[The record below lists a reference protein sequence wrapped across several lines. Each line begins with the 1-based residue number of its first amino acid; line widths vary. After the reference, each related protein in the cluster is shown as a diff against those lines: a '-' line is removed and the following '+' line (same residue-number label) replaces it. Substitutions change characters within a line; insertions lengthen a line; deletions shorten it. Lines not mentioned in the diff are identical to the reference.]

1 MSFDFLDRFPLWL
14 ILISVVTGAIAVW
27 ISGEKLSHYAGIIA
41 ERTGIGHAI
50 IGAVLLGGIT
60 SLPEIA
66 TTVTASLIESAPIAV
81 NNIIGGVSMQVAVLA
96 IADIFAVKTALSF
109 HISDPKVRIQAVL
122 NIFLLTIVLTG
133 ILLSGTFQGFPFFTG
148 LIFFIYL
155 GSFILMKSVKSPSVT
170 GDNEKKRKNSGISD
184 SKLTWYTILASIVI
198 LAAGFVISVSGENI
212 AHRTAFGE
220 NFIGAVLIAATTS
233 LPELSTTISAVKE
246 KNYNLAASN
255 IFGSNL
261 IILALLFVADLAYK
275 EGSVLDKVKEFSEF
289 GALLGIMVC
298 SVYLTGFIA
307 KKNKVFLNMGW
318 DSLMVLLLYFSGL
331 VILFFLK

>member
-1 MSFDFLDRFPLWL
+1 MNFAFLDSFPLWL
-14 ILISVVTGAIAVW
+14 ILTFIASGAVAVW
-27 ISGEKLSHYAGIIA
+27 ITGGKLSHYAGIIA
-41 ERTGIGHAI
+41 ERTGLGQAI
-50 IGAVLLGGIT
+50 IGALLLGGIT

-66 TTVTASLIESAPIAV
+66 TTITASLIGSAPIAV

-96 IADIFAVKTALSF
+96 IADMFAIKTALSF
-109 HISDPKVRIQAVL
+109 LINDPKVRIQAVL
-122 NIFLLTIVLTG
+122 NILLLTIVLTG
-133 ILLSGTFQGFPFFTG
+133 ILFSGTFQGFPFFTG
-148 LIFFIYL
+148 LIFFIFL
-155 GSFILMKSVKSPSVT
+155 GSFLLMKSVKSPSVT
-170 GDNEKKRKNSGISD
+170 DNNEKHQENYGLSD
-184 SKLTWYTILASIVI
+184 VKLTWNTILASIII
-198 LAAGFVISVSGENI
+198 LAAGFVISVAGENI

-220 NFIGAVLIAATTS
+220 NYIGAVLIAATTS

-298 SVYLTGFIA
+298 SVYLIGFTA
-307 KKNKVFLNMGW
+307 KRNKVYLNMGW
-318 DSLMVLLLYFSGL
+318 DSLMVIIIYFSGL
-331 VILFFLK
+331 IILYFLK